1 MTQKKVNLLADYGAT
16 LIGLLVA
23 ISNAWLNIDW
33 INFDI
38 KKEYPKLVL
47 SAIIAISGYIS
58 TVKLNTKTNV

>member
-47 SAIIAISGYIS
+47 SAIIAIGGYIS